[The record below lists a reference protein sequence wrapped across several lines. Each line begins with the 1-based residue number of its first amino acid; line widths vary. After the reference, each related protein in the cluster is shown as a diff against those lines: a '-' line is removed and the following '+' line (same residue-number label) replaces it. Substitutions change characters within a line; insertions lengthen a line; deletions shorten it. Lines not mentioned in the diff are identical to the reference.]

1 MWYSTLK
8 HDTIL
13 CRIMYVYSP
22 MCAIC
27 VHVHMHVYVS
37 CNCLGGVLGGLEL
50 YEYILHHHIVMSERC
65 KLSILS
71 ILFVQM
77 HRTS

>member
-50 YEYILHHHIVMSERC
+50 TL
-65 KLSILS
+65 LSN
-71 ILFVQM
+71 
-77 HRTS
+77 